1 MVTISYCGKHVI
13 LARVVKLEIFTLSA
27 HEVLRAGLWV
37 VVFLWAKVA
46 TWLGV
51 VLRVVVVVFDVLRV
65 VLEGFFDCFLSLLN
79 RSTGF

>member
-1 MVTISYCGKHVI
+1 M
-13 LARVVKLEIFTLSA
+13 
-27 HEVLRAGLWV
+27 
-37 VVFLWAKVA
+37 A